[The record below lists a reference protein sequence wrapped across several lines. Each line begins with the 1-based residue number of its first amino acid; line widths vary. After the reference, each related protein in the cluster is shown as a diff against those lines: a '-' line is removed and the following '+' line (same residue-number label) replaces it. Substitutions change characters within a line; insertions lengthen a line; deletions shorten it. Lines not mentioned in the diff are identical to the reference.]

1 MSSNSL
7 RIHIRRT
14 HRNFNDLS
22 AVNKSNSNVNETKN
36 NVASENSYLD
46 SKNES
51 DSIITSNNTHHFIN
65 EYFLRHAENEIDLNQ
80 SRKQGSDSSAGVK
93 DIAKLYL
100 DLSANDCATKAILQP
115 MIAR

>member
-65 EYFLRHAENEIDLNQ
+65 EYFLRHAENEIDRSIVRIQLKVMMRLQ
-80 SRKQGSDSSAGVK
+80 IIHVVK
-93 DIAKLYL
+93 
-100 DLSANDCATKAILQP
+100 LQLTLVVK
-115 MIAR
+115 RQKK